1 MSDQRAILQRVDL
14 VLAVGTDPFEE
25 LFYWGDVILPLD
37 ARLVHIDPSPGRI
50 GRSEPTDVGIVGHCA
65 SALADLTAVLME
77 RWSPGDRSE
86 IEERRQAVAS
96 EKRNNREN
104 FDKAAADRWD
114 HKPMSPA
121 RMMFELAAAV
131 PDNAVVVD
139 DSISNRGAMRH
150 YSRPPAWGTCWRPGP
165 GYRWRHR
172 SDHGRPVRQSG
183 PSRFWCHRRR
193 KRHDD
198 GSGTLDS
205 CQRQHPPSLRHL
217 QQRYV
222 PGAKGELQ
230 RLPTG
235 CAGVAET

>member
-1 MSDQRAILQRVDL
+1 MQRCRRGGCLPNHPRTVPRQSLAARERPRAILQRVDL
-14 VLAVGTDPFEE
+14 VLVVGTDPFEE

-37 ARLVHIDPSPGRI
+37 ARLVHIGPSPGRI

-65 SALADLTAVLME
+65 SALADLAAVLME

-121 RMMFELAAAV
+121 RMMLELTAAV

-150 YSRPPAWGTCWRPGP
+150 YSRPPAWGTC
-165 GYRWRHR
+165 
-172 SDHGRPVRQSG
+172 VA
-183 PSRFWCHRRR
+183 
-193 KRHDD
+193 
-198 GSGTLDS
+198 
-205 CQRQHPPSLRHL
+205 
-217 QQRYV
+217 
-222 PGAKGELQ
+222 PGA
-230 RLPTG
+230 RLS
-235 CAGVAET
+235 VAASERPWAPSAPIRTVPFLVSSATEAP